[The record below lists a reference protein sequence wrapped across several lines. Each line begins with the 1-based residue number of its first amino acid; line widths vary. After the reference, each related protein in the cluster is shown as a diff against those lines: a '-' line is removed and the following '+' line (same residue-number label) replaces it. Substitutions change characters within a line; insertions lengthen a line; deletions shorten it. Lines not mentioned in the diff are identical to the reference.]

1 MAAVHSAAVVAVA
14 VEEAAKVMVAYLAAS
29 EPRAVAEEVA
39 AEGVA
44 ERRVGVA
51 KLVASAAAEEDAGGA
66 SASCLLLSFAACEA
80 RRRSR
85 ARCCSLA

>member
-1 MAAVHSAAVVAVA
+1 MAAVA

-44 ERRVGVA
+44 ERRVAVA
-51 KLVASAAAEEDAGGA
+51 KLVASEVASEDEEGA
-66 SASCLLLSFAACEA
+66 SASCLSEPFSGHEA
-80 RRRSR
+80 HPRAL
-85 ARCCSLA
+85 ARCC